1 MCGRNLGLA
10 QPLGSLMALHAYL
23 YDAEG
28 HDREVVFAADLLQSL
43 SAQQLLWLDAKDCDA
58 SELRELG
65 QQLSLDEASLSII
78 GGPAQSRVENHG
90 SYVQFFV
97 DTAPATLVRDDT
109 GDLSHSGKD
118 HGSARLDF
126 VVGSNWLLT
135 VHDGTLSFIE
145 NFRSQDRP
153 ETMIG
158 ALTSHDFAASLLDA
172 HLEAF
177 FDEIARIEGMVDRL
191 DEQALTQPTS
201 KSLLGRLVTLRRRV
215 SRLRRLL
222 ARQRGIFYG
231 LSRPDLQ
238 VVTENGTAAHFQVL
252 IGRFERAID
261 EVEHTR
267 DLVVGSF
274 ELFATRTGQQT
285 NDLVKVLTYL
295 TAVIGIC
302 AAVAGVFGMNFE
314 TGFFSVGDAGFYAT
328 IAGLALVVVIATFL
342 AKWRGWI

>member
-1 MCGRNLGLA
+1 
-10 QPLGSLMALHAYL
+10 MALQAYL

-28 HDREVVFAADLLQSL
+28 HDREVAFEAGMLKSL
-43 SAQQLLWLDAKDCDA
+43 DEQQLLWLNAKDCDA
-58 SELRELG
+58 AELEELG
-65 QQLSLDEASLSII
+65 RQLGLDEVRLGNDATVM
-78 GGPAQSRVENHG
+78 PRVENHG
-90 SYVQFFV
+90 SYIQFFV
-97 DTAPATLVRDDT
+97 ETAPATLVEDDSA
-109 GDLSHSGKD
+109 DLSVSGKN
-118 HGSARLDF
+118 HGSVRLGF
-126 VVGSNWLLT
+126 VIGGNWLLT
-135 VHDGTLSFIE
+135 YHEGTLSFVE
-145 NFRSQDRP
+145 NYRTRDHA

-177 FDEIARIEGMVDRL
+177 FDEVARIESIIDRL
-191 DEQALTQPTS
+191 DEQAITQPSS
-201 KSLLGRLVTLRRRV
+201 KSLLGRMVTLRRRV

-231 LSRPDLQ
+231 LSRPDLK
-238 VVTENGTAAHFQVL
+238 VATETGTAQHFRVL
-252 IGRFERAID
+252 TGRFERAVD

-274 ELFATRTGQQT
+274 ELFATRTAQQT

-314 TGFFSVGDAGFYAT
+314 TGIFSAGDAGFYAT
-328 IAGLALVVVIATFL
+328 IIGLTLVVVLATLL